1 MVNHKIPDSEIYY
14 KPCSVDV
21 EENAFV
27 SRNLL
32 IRYAGE
38 EASLRESCCWRVE
51 VPYQHID
58 DSSLEFTVELFY
70 HKPIKNEKKV
80 SAYAERAT
88 VSTLPV
94 IMISRFSSSVRRRFR
109 FPASETTPT
118 CTTCASS
125 SPSKASASCAACSR
139 AL

>member
-1 MVNHKIPDSEIYY
+1 M
-14 KPCSVDV
+14 DV

-58 DSSLEFTVELFY
+58 DSSLEFTVELFS
-70 HKPIKNEKKV
+70 HKPIKNDKKV
-80 SAYAERAT
+80 SAYAEKAT
-88 VSTLPV
+88 VSARLKGV
-94 IMISRFSSSVRRRFR
+94 IISSSVRKRFR
-109 FPASETTPT
+109 SPASEPTPI
-118 CTTCASS
+118 CTIFAWS
-125 SPSKASASCAACSR
+125 SPSKVSASCVACLHARSWTFAIIQR
-139 AL
+139 F